1 MNECGYFLRF
11 TKLRSHRIIR
21 WPRYYYPQI
30 WPNNLG
36 RLTASLG
43 LTGKLR
49 NKGAQ
54 IPNVAVNFLIDKEK
68 ELKKQTSQL
77 CKITQLLGR
86 LGI

>member
-1 MNECGYFLRF
+1 MNECGYFLLF

-21 WPRYYYPQI
+21 WPRYFSQI

-36 RLTASLG
+36 MLTPSLG

-86 LGI
+86 QGI